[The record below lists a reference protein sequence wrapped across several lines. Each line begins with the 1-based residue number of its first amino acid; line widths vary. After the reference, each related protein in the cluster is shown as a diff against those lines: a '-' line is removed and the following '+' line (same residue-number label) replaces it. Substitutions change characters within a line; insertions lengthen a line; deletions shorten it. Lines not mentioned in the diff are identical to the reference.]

1 MNDVMNLL
9 NRKRDLLVKK
19 LDSEKD
25 LDRIRKY
32 LRILDQTDQMR
43 KEIFE
48 AENAKLGRW
57 TL

>member
-48 AENAKLGRW
+48 AENAKLGR
-57 TL
+57 